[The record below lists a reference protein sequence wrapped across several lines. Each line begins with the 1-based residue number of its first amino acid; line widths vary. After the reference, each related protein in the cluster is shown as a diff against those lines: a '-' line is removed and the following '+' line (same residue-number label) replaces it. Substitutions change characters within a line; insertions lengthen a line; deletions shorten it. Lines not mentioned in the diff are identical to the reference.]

1 MYTPQTCVFIIG
13 SHGVYTGTCF
23 FPIGFTGFAG
33 LLIIAFDCLG
43 WLSFAAGLL
52 IIAFD
57 CFGWLLLLHQYQAS
71 LAFKQAHAVAFC
83 TQVDKLLFDTNLA
96 KICWLEKFMLKYA
109 DMLVRQYHNGMLQ

>member
-1 MYTPQTCVFIIG
+1 MSSSLVATEHTQEHV
-13 SHGVYTGTCF
+13 F
-23 FPIGFTGFAG
+23 FPIGFTGLAGLAGFTGLAG

-109 DMLVRQYHNGMLQ
+109 DMLV